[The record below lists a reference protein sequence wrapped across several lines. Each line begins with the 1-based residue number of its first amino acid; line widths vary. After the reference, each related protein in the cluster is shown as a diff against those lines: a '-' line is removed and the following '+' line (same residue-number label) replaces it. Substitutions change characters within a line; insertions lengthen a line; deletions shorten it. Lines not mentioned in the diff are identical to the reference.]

1 MNGRYYGK
9 REIRWNN
16 REKERLEHIK
26 NKREMRFNHEKG
38 STELQQKHP
47 VVVALGK
54 ARIISN

>member
-9 REIRWNN
+9 REIRWNS
-16 REKERLEHIK
+16 REKDRLKHIK

-47 VVVALGK
+47 VAVALGK
-54 ARIISN
+54 A

>member
-1 MNGRYYGK
+1 MNGKHYGQ

-26 NKREMRFNHEKG
+26 NKREMRLNHEKG

-47 VVVALGK
+47 VAVALGK
-54 ARIISN
+54 A